1 MKHHYAA
8 TTFVFRDGRFAIHW
22 HEKVKKWLPPGGHIE
37 ENELPH
43 EAALREVEE
52 ELGIGA
58 MLVAKKQKD
67 YKIPSV
73 PMPLAIIVE
82 EIDQAHNHV
91 DFIYAAIAKEGAI
104 NNEFRF
110 VTLDEAIAMNAPED
124 VIELAKDGLELLKTG
139 GFLR

>member
-8 TTFVFRDGRFAIHW
+8 TTFVYRDGRFAIHW

-43 EAALREVEE
+43 DAAIREVKE

-58 MLVAKKQKD
+58 VLVTGNQKD
-67 YKIPSV
+67 YKISSV
-73 PMPLAIIVE
+73 PLPLAIIVE
-82 EIDQAHNHV
+82 EIDEFHNHV
-91 DFIYAAIAKEGAI
+91 DFIYVAVANEGKI
-104 NNEFRF
+104 NEKFKF
-110 VTLDEAIAMNAPED
+110 VSPDEAVEMNAPED
-124 VIELAKDGLELLKTG
+124 VIELAKDGLELLRTE